1 MENEEVKLFI
11 EEEPVQEE
19 ILEEGIVEF
28 TTCAEYISSAYFS
41 LSAVEDI
48 DTAILSKQ
56 DEMRIKRIKR
66 KAIKIIDSCIGDL
79 YNELFDDE
87 SEE

>member
-11 EEEPVQEE
+11 EEEPIAE
-19 ILEEGIVEF
+19 EEGIIEF
-28 TTCAEYISSAYFS
+28 SSCAEYISSAYFS
-41 LSAVEDI
+41 LAAVDDI

-66 KAIKIIDSCIGDL
+66 KAIKIIDSCLGDL
-79 YNELFDDE
+79 YNELFEDE
-87 SEE
+87 SED

>member
-11 EEEPVQEE
+11 EEEPVEE
-19 ILEEGIVEF
+19 EEGIIEF

-41 LSAVEDI
+41 LAAIDDI
-48 DTAILSKQ
+48 DTAILNKQ

-66 KAIKIIDSCIGDL
+66 KAIRIIDSCLGDL
-79 YNELFDDE
+79 YDELFEDE

>member
-11 EEEPVQEE
+11 EEEPVE
-19 ILEEGIVEF
+19 EEGIIEF
-28 TTCAEYISSAYFS
+28 TTCADYISSAYFA
-41 LSAVEDI
+41 LSAIDDI
-48 DTAILSKQ
+48 DTAILNKQ

-66 KAIKIIDSCIGDL
+66 KAIRIIDSCLGDL
-79 YNELFDDE
+79 YDELFEDE

>member
-11 EEEPVQEE
+11 EEEPVEE
-19 ILEEGIVEF
+19 EVEGIVEF

-41 LSAVEDI
+41 LSAVEEI

-87 SEE
+87 SDE